1 MNSGL
6 HSATQI
12 STNPA
17 CWLGLAS
24 PISHTI
30 LWRKYEPE
38 ARSEGWFDGLGKME
52 LEQTAHT
59 AEEWIVDLTHP
70 LPSNPGSKLW
80 TKLFFKEWWLL
91 AVGTWWDKCL
101 AGVKQHSFT

>member
-30 LWRKYEPE
+30 LRGKHQPRAEFE
-38 ARSEGWFDGLGKME
+38 LEGCFGGLGKIE
-52 LEQTAHT
+52 WEQR
-59 AEEWIVDLTHP
+59 TH
-70 LPSNPGSKLW
+70 SAGGW
-80 TKLFFKEWWLL
+80 T
-91 AVGTWWDKCL
+91 V
-101 AGVKQHSFT
+101 H